1 MFSEKNAISLSEN
14 EGGWGSKAVW
24 KLSENLSNLVAWPV
38 PKWALN
44 SLVSRAFGNFFLKTS
59 FIVSAMY
66 PYQSGAAQPTCS
78 SRLSFQPRVLISF
91 WQLGLPSIFQS
102 IILSIQQGF
111 HRHLILINLRMK
123 KIWTFTGTCMW
134 RKLCTLN
141 RHVSQTNFKTC
152 KCTGDHPE
160 QPGRKGFWMGAL
172 PTRGV
177 MSRFLIATVRC
188 FRSPSTPP
196 LPPPIICFYWTLCTI
211 SNALYGNHLF

>member
-1 MFSEKNAISLSEN
+1 MISWPVSFKGRVTLPNQMNFWKSSKGGGGSFQILDLYKGIFRMFSEKNAISLSEN

-24 KLSENLSNLVAWPV
+24 NLSENLSNLEAWPV
-38 PKWALN
+38 PTWALN
-44 SLVSRAFGNFFLKTS
+44 SWVSSAFGNFFLKIS
-59 FIVSAMY
+59 FIVSAVY

-160 QPGRKGFWMGAL
+160 QPGRRAFEWK
-172 PTRGV
+172 P
-177 MSRFLIATVRC
+177 C
-188 FRSPSTPP
+188 PP
-196 LPPPIICFYWTLCTI
+196 EV
-211 SNALYGNHLF
+211 

>member
-1 MFSEKNAISLSEN
+1 MS
-14 EGGWGSKAVW
+14 AV
-24 KLSENLSNLVAWPV
+24 
-38 PKWALN
+38 
-44 SLVSRAFGNFFLKTS
+44 
-59 FIVSAMY
+59 Y

-78 SRLSFQPRVLISF
+78 SRLSFQPRALISF

-160 QPGRKGFWMGAL
+160 QPGRKGFWMEAL

-196 LPPPIICFYWTLCTI
+196 FPPSPHHLLLLDCVLYRIQCTLITFSSTYHLHCSMINTQYKLYFCHLYQFPWTNLAWLSCKLPL
-211 SNALYGNHLF
+211 